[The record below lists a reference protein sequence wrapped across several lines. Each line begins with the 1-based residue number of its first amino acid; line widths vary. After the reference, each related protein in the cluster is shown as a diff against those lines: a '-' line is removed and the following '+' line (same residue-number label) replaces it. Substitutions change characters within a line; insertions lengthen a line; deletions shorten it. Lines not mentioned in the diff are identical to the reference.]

1 MLTVCNISVHP
12 RIWLYYWV
20 LYVKHSSITPCLLI
34 SSRITNTHFTS
45 FAKLVANAPAWLTLY
60 DYYKIYAEL
69 MCAKL
74 NSSRMMQVTNNI
86 VLFLNGNNSGRF
98 CVILEQTAINWSFA
112 VMTEQWRHL
121 RASQS
126 LASIWVT
133 VLRIMMSGSS
143 MRRISCC
150 NCVERCSRLP
160 LGKPHRFYTHSQY
173 PCNDVYY
180 KLLEFFTLSMRCGD
194 VTVARCWLFQD
205 PLRCTQRHHGDC
217 VTAVFQ
223 PDTPCL
229 RVSRQADWVAGG
241 VVIEVIKSCHFFVV
255 GHISKKCWNANW
267 DHFAHYAKV
276 SSQSRLLPRRRS
288 GYKLRP

>member
-1 MLTVCNISVHP
+1 
-12 RIWLYYWV
+12 
-20 LYVKHSSITPCLLI
+20 
-34 SSRITNTHFTS
+34 
-45 FAKLVANAPAWLTLY
+45 
-60 DYYKIYAEL
+60 
-69 MCAKL
+69 
-74 NSSRMMQVTNNI
+74 MQVTNDI
-86 VLFLNGNNSGRF
+86 VLFLNGNNSGWF

-150 NCVERCSRLP
+150 NCVDRCSRLP

-180 KLLEFFTLSMRCGD
+180 KLLEFLTRRKSVYALWRCDRSSRTRCG
-194 VTVARCWLFQD
+194 ARNGITEMASLQCSS
-205 PLRCTQRHHGDC
+205 
-217 VTAVFQ
+217 

-229 RVSRQADWVAGG
+229 RVSRQADCVAGG
-241 VVIEVIKSCHFFVV
+241 VV
-255 GHISKKCWNANW
+255 
-267 DHFAHYAKV
+267 
-276 SSQSRLLPRRRS
+276 
-288 GYKLRP
+288 LR